1 MSKKSDWVAK
11 GYEELYDQSNQT
23 RTYLSLN
30 MEKMGIEG
38 ANARWVENV
47 FNKEQTNYADVF
59 LAWQNPAE
67 RTPLKVVAIKDAKI
81 TFVPTYRQLYTGLLK
96 NNPNVTNEDLVAMAL
111 PERSSKKPTPVPPP
125 TTRPEHTVETA
136 LKELI
141 IHFRDAGSK
150 SKAKP
155 AGVGGAL
162 IRWEI
167 RDTPPTKA
175 LDLLNSALDTATPF
189 TLQFT
194 ENQRGN
200 RVYFALA
207 WQSTKGEVG
216 PWSEIGM
223 AIIP

>member
-1 MSKKSDWVAK
+1 MSKKNDWLAK
-11 GYEELYDQSNQT
+11 SNEGLYNQSNQT
-23 RTYLSLN
+23 STYLSQN

-38 ANARWVENV
+38 ANAQWVEDV
-47 FNKEQTNYADVF
+47 FNKEQANYADAF
-59 LAWQNPAE
+59 LNWQNPAE
-67 RTPLKVVAIKDAKI
+67 RTALKIVAIKDAKS
-81 TFVPTYRQLYTGLLK
+81 TLEPVYRQLYIGLLK
-96 NNPNVTNEDLVAMAL
+96 NNPSVTNEDLVAMAL
-111 PERSSKKPTPVPPP
+111 PERSNKKPTPAPTP
-125 TTRPEHTVETA
+125 TTCPEHTVETA
-136 LKELI
+136 LKKII

-155 AGVGGAL
+155 AGVSGAL

-167 RDTPPTKA
+167 LDTPPAKA
-175 LDLLNSALDTATPF
+175 LDLLNTTLDTATPF
-189 TLQFT
+189 TLLFT

-207 WQSTKGEVG
+207 WQNTKGEIG